1 MAAVLYIYRR
11 QICTWWW
18 RKNGVTGRLVVT
30 SPSSRHEAEGLLRA
44 VWTGTASFGTKT
56 YTLPRWTDTQS
67 PERRRWGRED
77 VPGPHFSRTFSKS
90 GFWCYLR
97 VLRKE
102 GNGTNAPYPM
112 HIPSFLPSF
121 LIASP
126 TPTPVYFRGHVPS
139 RSGPRPATKAYAPA
153 ALRPSWAVEHIL
165 SLGQISTK
173 REII

>member
-1 MAAVLYIYRR
+1 M
-11 QICTWWW
+11 
-18 RKNGVTGRLVVT
+18 TGRLVVT
-30 SPSSRHEAEGLLRA
+30 SPSSRHEGPPRA

-77 VPGPHFSRTFSKS
+77 IPGPHFSRMFSKS
-90 GFWCYLR
+90 GFWWYLR

-102 GNGTNAPYPM
+102 GNGTNAPHPM

-126 TPTPVYFRGHVPS
+126 TPSPAYFRGHVPS

-153 ALRPSWAVEHIL
+153 WAVEHIMSL
-165 SLGQISTK
+165 SQISTK